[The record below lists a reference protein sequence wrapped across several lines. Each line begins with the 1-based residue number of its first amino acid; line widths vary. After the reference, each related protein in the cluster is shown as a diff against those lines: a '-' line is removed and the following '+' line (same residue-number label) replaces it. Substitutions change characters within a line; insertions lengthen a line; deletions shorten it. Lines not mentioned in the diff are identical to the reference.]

1 MIYLYSFLFCGFICL
16 IGQVLLDNTKLTPGH
31 ITSLFVVIGSFLDI
45 FNLYDKI
52 VSTVGVGALVPITS
66 FGHLLTH
73 GAIAKANDVGFIGI
87 AMGMF
92 DFTASGI
99 TSAIFFAFIFSL
111 FFKPRD

>member
-1 MIYLYSFLFCGFICL
+1 MIYLYSFLFAGLISL
-16 IGQVLLDNTKLTPGH
+16 IGQILLDNTKLTPGH
-31 ITSLFVVIGSFLDI
+31 ITSLFVIFGSFLDV
-45 FNLYDKI
+45 FNIYDKI
-52 VSTVGVGALVPITS
+52 VRYVGGGALVPITS
-66 FGHLLTH
+66 FGHLLSH
-73 GAIAKANDVGFIGI
+73 GAMMSAKSNGFIGI

>member
-1 MIYLYSFLFCGFICL
+1 MIYLYSFLFCGLVCL
-16 IGQVLLDNTKLTPGH
+16 IGQILLDNTKLTPGH
-31 ITSLFVVIGSFLDI
+31 ITSIFVVVGSFLDV
-45 FNLYDKI
+45 FNIYDKI
-52 VSTVGVGALVPITS
+52 VGFVGGGALVPITS

-73 GAIAKANDVGFIGI
+73 GAMMKANSIGFIGI

>member
-1 MIYLYSFLFCGFICL
+1 MIYIYSFLFCGFICL
-16 IGQVLLDNTKLTPGH
+16 IGQIILDNTKLTPGH

-45 FNLYDKI
+45 FNIYDKI
-52 VSTVGVGALVPITS
+52 VAVVGGGALVPITS
-66 FGHLLTH
+66 FGHLLIH
-73 GAIAKANDVGFIGI
+73 GAMAKASSVGFIGI

-111 FFKPRD
+111 FFKPVN